1 MVVIWAIFSSISLF
15 FIIILLYILKIH
27 VFSIKVVE
35 VYRTTI
41 LRFDSFQMDALSVH
55 KFALSFSLDQ
65 SFEASLSKPPNLIR
79 KAAAFK

>member
-1 MVVIWAIFSSISLF
+1 
-15 FIIILLYILKIH
+15 
-27 VFSIKVVE
+27 
-35 VYRTTI
+35 
-41 LRFDSFQMDALSVH
+41 MDALSVH